1 MVSEPTGHPR
11 IPSGQPLDIR
21 VLVGYQPQPLTLW
34 LLACI
39 LTGWLEACRPS
50 WQPFLQS
57 LMNGFWQQTAMFW
70 LPVRAVPHLKHVY
83 CLSQLAWGRGFR
95 SAFCCWLFYTQKGS
109 LFALGIPIPSP
120 SLSGCKGLVTKKV
133 PSSARTGLALL
144 VHSSKDFSL
153 PVFCGSIPCFS
164 YLGLNLNVTL
174 RR

>member
-1 MVSEPTGHPR
+1 MVSEPTGHPH

-34 LLACI
+34 LLA
-39 LTGWLEACRPS
+39 WS
-50 WQPFLQS
+50 WQAGLRPVGQADSLFCS

-70 LPVRAVPHLKHVY
+70 LPVRAVPHLKHVH

-95 SAFCCWLFYTQKGS
+95 SAFCCWLFYTQTGS
-109 LFALGIPIPSP
+109 LFALGIPMPSP

-133 PSSARTGLALL
+133 PPSAWTGLALL
-144 VHSSKDFSL
+144 VHSSKDFVL
-153 PVFCGSIPCFS
+153 PVFCGSSPCFS